1 MAYRQPICAAYHLPS
16 APLFPFPERRVV
28 PARFPVLS
36 NRW

>member
-1 MAYRQPICAAYHLPS
+1 MAYRQSIRAADHLPS

-28 PARFPVLS
+28 PAHFPILS